1 MLTQAA
7 LDAFCQKYHIPD
19 VVHHEFYAPNQSI
32 HDSPADVLGYFR
44 INLSHLFVIVA
55 AKVSHFGILCRV
67 HGYVPTVGLF
77 RRFCVNSKHKEMDL
91 FAFIHHADP
100 TKVWIG
106 ERHIE
111 EEQVPLLEST
121 RVVLFLWSCF
131 EQSTLNVDVG
141 VSAAATMPFVTSF
154 VTLTPERECGDNTD
168 SIFGPN
174 LWTQRLAK
182 RFVISSDSSHHSS
195 TNDADVKVTSVVR
208 SSASTPPLMTAAVAT
223 TAIAGV
229 TFASVLRVGTEPVH
243 ASMFA
248 NFASIGE
255 VGQDITGLSNHDRT
269 ELSADT
275 FYVSHEMGYETLQQV
290 YVPKWNVI
298 NDSCLDDPE
307 LFAEFNV
314 EVARQ
319 PCFSAEVR
327 LRSEHN
333 YRERKKFERKCQRQT
348 DLLKEKVDEIAS
360 LKAQLSLK
368 EAEAM
373 EVIHLLLEEEKG
385 VLDGKV
391 MTLESAAVAKETE
404 LTSLTTQTAKLT
416 QDLSNLQLSF
426 DELSIKASSLES
438 QKDNLADQEH
448 YEAVQDEH
456 VKVISNRLTGL
467 DTELMGM
474 ALHLDEEFYPRF
486 LTTIDS
492 QRWIIICGFRL
503 AVMKCFQ
510 SPEYVIAL
518 GTAIGVTPPNWV
530 SVE

>member
-1 MLTQAA
+1 MS
-7 LDAFCQKYHIPD
+7 LDTSVSICRIFSLLLPLRSLILGS
-19 VVHHEFYAPNQSI
+19 YA
-32 HDSPADVLGYFR
+32 VF
-44 INLSHLFVIVA
+44 
-55 AKVSHFGILCRV
+55 
-67 HGYVPTVGLF
+67 TVMSQPLD
-77 RRFCVNSKHKEMDL
+77 CSVEMDL

-100 TKVWIG
+100 MKVWIG
-106 ERHIE
+106 ERQIE

-121 RVVLFLWSCF
+121 RVVLFLW
-131 EQSTLNVDVG
+131 LMVNIVVDEDIQADIADKPKVQKKIRRSG
-141 VSAAATMPFVTSF
+141 DASGSNHPLKKLREDHRTSSDVSATATMPFVTSS
-154 VTLTPERECGDNTD
+154 VTLTPEREGGDNTD
-168 SIFGPN
+168 SISGPN

-182 RFVISSDSSHHSS
+182 R
-195 TNDADVKVTSVVR
+195 
-208 SSASTPPLMTAAVAT
+208 SSASTPPVMTAAVAT

-229 TFASVLRVGTEPVH
+229 TSASVIKVGTKPIH
-243 ASMFA
+243 ASIFA
-248 NFASIGE
+248 DFASIGE
-255 VGQDITGLSNHDRT
+255 VGQDITGLSNHART

-275 FYVSHEMGYETLQQV
+275 FYVSHKMGYETLQQ
-290 YVPKWNVI
+290 
-298 NDSCLDDPE
+298 

-319 PCFSAEVR
+319 ACFSAEVR

-348 DLLKEKVDEIAS
+348 DLLKEKVDEIAT

-373 EVIHLLLEEEKG
+373 EVIHLHSQVSVVE
-385 VLDGKV
+385 
-391 MTLESAAVAKETE
+391 AAKAARVGELNETE
-404 LTSLTTQTAKLT
+404 LTSLTTQTTKLT

-426 DELSIKASSLES
+426 DELSIKASSLET

-467 DTELMGM
+467 DTELTGM

-492 QRWIIICGFRL
+492 QRL

-510 SPEYVIAL
+510 SPEYIIAL